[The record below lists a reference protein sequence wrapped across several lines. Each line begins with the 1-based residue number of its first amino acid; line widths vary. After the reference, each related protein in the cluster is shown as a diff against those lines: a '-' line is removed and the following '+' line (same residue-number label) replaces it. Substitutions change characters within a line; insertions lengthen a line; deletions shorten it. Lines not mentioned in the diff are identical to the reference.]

1 MLPIIG
7 VLYPPPHASLTC
19 IVFIYIQIESLN
31 CVVLYCKGRF
41 TLHNFCLKLSHATC
55 LQLELYCVN
64 QAHNLRTNNAGEL
77 CSRLH
82 ACDYSETLCS
92 VIA

>member
-31 CVVLYCKGRF
+31 CVVLYIVKADLHYT
-41 TLHNFCLKLSHATC
+41 TLA
-55 LQLELYCVN
+55 
-64 QAHNLRTNNAGEL
+64 
-77 CSRLH
+77 
-82 ACDYSETLCS
+82 
-92 VIA
+92 